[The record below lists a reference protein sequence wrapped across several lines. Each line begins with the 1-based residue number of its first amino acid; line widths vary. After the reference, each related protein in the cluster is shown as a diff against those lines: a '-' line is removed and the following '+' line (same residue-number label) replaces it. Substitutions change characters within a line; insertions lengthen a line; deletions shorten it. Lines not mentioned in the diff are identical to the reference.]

1 MFLGDEG
8 ESCLDLLVVGLE
20 IIDVTRGLTVPQA
33 ATVLAQIESVERAAV
48 RGPPRAEFVV
58 EEVVTPPVQIDDG
71 EARLLRIGFLRAI
84 AHQSGNDLALVILAK
99 RHGAGLVAVT

>member
-48 RGPPRAEFVV
+48 RG
-58 EEVVTPPVQIDDG
+58 DC
-71 EARLLRIGFLRAI
+71 
-84 AHQSGNDLALVILAK
+84 
-99 RHGAGLVAVT
+99 